1 MSRVPAHHHLPS
13 LAAGC
18 AVLATAV
25 AVTSPVRAEN
35 KLSLDV
41 GAAFPNG
48 SGNDDG
54 LGVGVRYGH
63 AWDLAIIS
71 LIPEMGLGYH
81 AFGGPNDANA
91 LSVFGGGRIAIG
103 FVLEPSVYA
112 HAGLGHVWADTTSFT
127 SLYYDVGAALD
138 LTVIPVIDFG
148 PHLTLAGVAG
158 NESREPFS
166 WLEIGGHLTFNFR

>member
-1 MSRVPAHHHLPS
+1 MTRVHAHRRLLHA
-13 LAAGC
+13 AAGS
-18 AVLATAV
+18 AALAIALV
-25 AVTSPVRAEN
+25 VTSPARAED

-48 SGNDDG
+48 PGNDDG
-54 LGVGVRYGH
+54 LGVGIRYGH

-71 LIPEMGLGYH
+71 LIPELGLGYH

-91 LSVFGGGRIAIG
+91 FSAFGGGRVAVG

-112 HAGLGHVWADTTSFT
+112 HAGVGHVWADRPSFT

-138 LTVIPVIDFG
+138 LTAIPVVDFG

-158 NESREPFS
+158 NESREPFT
-166 WLEIGGHLTFNFR
+166 WLEIGGHLTINFK